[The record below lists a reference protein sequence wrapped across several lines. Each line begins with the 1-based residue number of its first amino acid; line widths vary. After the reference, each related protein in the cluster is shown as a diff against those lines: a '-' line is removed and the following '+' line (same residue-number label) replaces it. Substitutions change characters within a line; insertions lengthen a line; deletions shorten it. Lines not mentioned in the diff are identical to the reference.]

1 MTTKLSLVKSEIQKK
16 FKQGVFIL
24 SAFCLWKLCIGR
36 QFACS
41 TLSSATF
48 GFNKVLF
55 YYVQKCQY
63 DCQQAAP

>member
-36 QFACS
+36 RFACS
-41 TLSSATF
+41 TLSPASF
-48 GFNKVLF
+48 GFGKVLF
-55 YYVQKCQY
+55 YYI
-63 DCQQAAP
+63 